1 MKYVKFDL
9 KRIFSRPSTYFI
21 LFLAPI
27 IFVVVGSVFFN
38 SLGATDLKIGVY
50 SMDRSPL
57 SKFTVGVV
65 MSLFQGSTLK
75 YVGPDYM
82 EELKNGELQ
91 AVVVIPDGF
100 TTGLFSGK
108 QTQIKYVPSPVDT
121 HVAAASYMVFRRLF
135 EDLSGGP
142 FFNPKVLQQMYA
154 STSVPA
160 PKLVT
165 ERTLDF
171 TQAFAPSLIFII
183 TMFVSIM
190 IGSGLVVYDR
200 EKNLFK
206 LFSLSNMNTF
216 QYAFSKIF
224 SVFVVSVISGVVAYL
239 MFLITGFQI
248 NALEVILLI
257 IVTALFHSAL
267 GILIS
272 ALSTNSFVSNLLG
285 ASVSLILLL
294 TSGALT
300 PISSLP
306 KILKE
311 IVSFFPIY
319 SAVYSTRLLQFFPS
333 SNDNVSQIAMTSS
346 ISLVGFVVLFILSA
360 LIVNRTFMPKEER
373 VW

>member
-1 MKYVKFDL
+1 MKYIRFDL

-21 LFLAPI
+21 LFLAPV
-27 IFVVVGSVFFN
+27 IFVVVGSAFFN
-38 SLGATDLKIGVY
+38 SLGATDLNIGVY
-50 SMDRSPL
+50 SMDKSPL

-75 YVGPDYM
+75 YVGPDYL
-82 EELKNGELQ
+82 EELKKGELQ

-100 TTGLFSGK
+100 TTGLFGGK
-108 QTQIKYVPSPVDT
+108 QTQIIYVPSPVDT
-121 HVAAASYMVFRRLF
+121 HVAAASYLVFRRLF

-165 ERTLDF
+165 EKTLDF

-190 IGSGLVVYDR
+190 IGSGLIVYDR
-200 EKNLFK
+200 EKNLFR
-206 LFSLSNMNTF
+206 LFSLSNINTY
-216 QYAFSKIF
+216 QYIFSKIF
-224 SVFVVSVISGVVAYL
+224 SVFVVSVISGTVAYL
-239 MFLITGFQI
+239 MFLITGFEI
-248 NALEVILLI
+248 NAFEVILLI
-257 IVTALFHSAL
+257 VVTALFHSAL

-272 ALSTNSFVSNLLG
+272 TLSTTSFVSNLIG

-306 KILKE
+306 RILKE

-319 SAVYSTRLLQFFPS
+319 SAVYSTRLLQFFPN
-333 SNDNVSQIAMTSS
+333 SNDNMRQVAMTSL
-346 ISLVGFVVLFILSA
+346 ISLIGFVILFILST
-360 LIVNRTFMPKEER
+360 LIVNHSFMPREDNI
-373 VW
+373 

>member
-1 MKYVKFDL
+1 
-9 KRIFSRPSTYFI
+9 
-21 LFLAPI
+21 
-27 IFVVVGSVFFN
+27 
-38 SLGATDLKIGVY
+38 
-50 SMDRSPL
+50 
-57 SKFTVGVV
+57 
-65 MSLFQGSTLK
+65 
-75 YVGPDYM
+75 
-82 EELKNGELQ
+82 
-91 AVVVIPDGF
+91 
-100 TTGLFSGK
+100 
-108 QTQIKYVPSPVDT
+108 
-121 HVAAASYMVFRRLF
+121 
-135 EDLSGGP
+135 
-142 FFNPKVLQQMYA
+142 
-154 STSVPA
+154 
-160 PKLVT
+160 
-165 ERTLDF
+165 
-171 TQAFAPSLIFII
+171 
-183 TMFVSIM
+183 
-190 IGSGLVVYDR
+190 
-200 EKNLFK
+200 
-206 LFSLSNMNTF
+206 MNTF

-272 ALSTNSFVSNLLG
+272 SLSTNSFVSNLLG